1 MKNQEKSSPLES
13 LTINF
18 RPGHLHPLT
27 QVMERIAAVFTALG
41 FAIADGPEIETEYYN
56 FDALNIPADHPARD
70 MQDTFWLAEPKSEF
84 PISKNQFPN
93 TTNVERADAGAT
105 SQKLLLRTHISS
117 LQVRY
122 MEAHGPPFRMISS
135 GRVYRH
141 EATDATHEAQY
152 HYTEGLAVEQSASL
166 AQLKYVLDAFAK
178 SIFGES
184 MKSRFRPAYFPF
196 VEPGVE
202 VDLSCVAC
210 GGVGGACSVC
220 KGTGWVEVL
229 GAGMVHPQV
238 LTNGGIDPALWRGY
252 AFGVGVDRIAMLLYG
267 IPDIRLFYNGDLR
280 VVNQF

>member
-1 MKNQEKSSPLES
+1 
-13 LTINF
+13 
-18 RPGHLHPLT
+18 
-27 QVMERIAAVFTALG
+27 MERIAAVFTSLG
-41 FAIADGPEIETEYYN
+41 FTIADGPEIETEYYN

-70 MQDTFWLAEPKSEF
+70 MQDTFWIKDPKREF
-84 PISKNQFPN
+84 PISNNQFPN
-93 TTNVERADAGAT
+93 ATRAAAAQRDDAPLPAT
-105 SQKLLLRTHISS
+105 SKHEPATNLLLRTHISS

-122 MEAHGPPFRMISS
+122 METHEPPFRMLSS

-152 HYTEGLAVEQSASL
+152 HYTEGLAVEKDASL

-178 SIFGES
+178 SLFGES
-184 MKSRFRPAYFPF
+184 VKSRFRPAYFPF
-196 VEPGVE
+196 VEPGIE

-229 GAGMVHPQV
+229 GAGMVHPRV
-238 LTNGGIDPALWRGY
+238 LENGGVDPTRWRGY
-252 AFGVGVDRIAMLLYG
+252 AFGMGVDRIAMLLYG
-267 IPDIRLFYNGDLR
+267 VPDIRLFYNGDLR

>member
-1 MKNQEKSSPLES
+1 MSNFPPLIS
-13 LTINF
+13 HLQT
-18 RPGHLHPLT
+18 GHLHPLT
-27 QVMERIAAVFTALG
+27 QVMERIAAVFASLG

-70 MQDTFWLAEPKSEF
+70 MQDTFWLREPKGEIRNPNIEIRNKSE
-84 PISKNQFPN
+84 IQNSK
-93 TTNVERADAGAT
+93 

-122 MEAHGPPFRMISS
+122 MEEHKPPFRMLSM

-152 HYTEGLAVEQSASL
+152 HYTEGLAVDKDASL

-178 SIFGES
+178 SIFGEGV
-184 MKSRFRPAYFPF
+184 KNRFRPAYFPF

-210 GGVGGACSVC
+210 EGKGGLCSVC

-229 GAGMVHPQV
+229 GAGVVHTKV
-238 LTNGGIDPALWRGY
+238 LENGGIDPREWRGY
-252 AFGVGVDRIAMLLYG
+252 AFGMGVDRIAMLLYG